1 MFDGG
6 RIGGAEL
13 RLGGIVWF
21 IGPFGGRV
29 VFGRDL
35 ELDAAFIDC
44 ELSDWSSMLVVLM
57 FVLSVVGLL
66 IDFGLER
73 GLPGEDILSRSSK
86 SSSSSLILLKLYFY
100 CKLSFCFSSLSTVLY
115 FYCFF

>member
-13 RLGGIVWF
+13 RLGGMVWF
-21 IGPFGGRV
+21 IGPLGGKA
-29 VFGRDL
+29 VFGRGL

-44 ELSDWSSMLVVLM
+44 ELSDWRSMLVVLM
-57 FVLSVVGLL
+57 FVLSIVGLL
-66 IDFGLER
+66 IDLGLER

-86 SSSSSLILLKLYFY
+86 SSSSSLLLLKLYFY
-100 CKLSFCFSSLSTVLY
+100 CEIPFCF
-115 FYCFF
+115 